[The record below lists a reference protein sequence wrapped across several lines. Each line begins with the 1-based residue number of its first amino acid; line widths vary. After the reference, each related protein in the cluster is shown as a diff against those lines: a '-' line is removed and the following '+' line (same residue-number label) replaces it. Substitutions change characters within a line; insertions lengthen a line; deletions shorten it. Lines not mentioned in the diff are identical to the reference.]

1 MKKSLKSK
9 FRFKMLKNGPNM
21 TKSIQIKQIKSFLT
35 KFQSPKLLRRCPN
48 KSNKCLKWSKSNSC
62 LAQILIHFCKKFV
75 EADSEIDVFYI
86 DILVNQKLIKNYTE
100 YTFLPRSQSGPK
112 WFFKSPYF
120 VHDKRTPKCAMFI
133 FKASI

>member
-62 LAQILIHFCKKFV
+62 LAQILIQCGSKSWISNVDQKVDTLRTASYSRWQMNSKMYSVFTCSINDMINTVQIWELITLSYNLCHHPFCSF
-75 EADSEIDVFYI
+75 
-86 DILVNQKLIKNYTE
+86 
-100 YTFLPRSQSGPK
+100 
-112 WFFKSPYF
+112 
-120 VHDKRTPKCAMFI
+120 
-133 FKASI
+133 